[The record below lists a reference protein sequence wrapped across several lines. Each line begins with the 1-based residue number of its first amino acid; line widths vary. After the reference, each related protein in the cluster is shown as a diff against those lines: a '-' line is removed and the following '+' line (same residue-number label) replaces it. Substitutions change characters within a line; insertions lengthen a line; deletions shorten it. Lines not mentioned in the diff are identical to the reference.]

1 MQSITRALNSIL
13 FYKLS
18 LKVTD
23 SVEEMLLGL
32 EQRKK
37 GDQDME
43 GVKLGKFN

>member
-1 MQSITRALNSIL
+1 M
-13 FYKLS
+13 
-18 LKVTD
+18 KVTD

-43 GVKLGKFN
+43 DIRQGTFNIYNIMFHI